1 MIILILLVVGI
12 GIYEVTKLLKKQ
24 YKKEAVIWICIGVV
38 TIVFGIYY
46 MSNPFENSLSN
57 ILLSLFGFEY

>member
-1 MIILILLVVGI
+1 MIILILLVVGL
-12 GIYEVTKLLKKQ
+12 GIYEVTQLLKKK
-24 YKKEAVIWICIGVV
+24 YKREAIIWICMGLI

-57 ILLSLFGFEY
+57 ILLSIFGLDY

>member
-1 MIILILLVVGI
+1 MIILILLVVGL
-12 GIYEVTKLLKKQ
+12 GIYEVTQLLKKK
-24 YKKEAVIWICIGVV
+24 YKKEAIIWICMGLI

-57 ILLSLFGFEY
+57 ILLSIFGLDY